1 MSKESR
7 TEIVIKNS
15 SVAMVCHIIGV
26 LSSFGCR
33 TVFTLMLGKEYLGVS
48 GLFTNILTI
57 LSFAELGMG
66 SAVVYRL
73 YEPLARHDEEKILQ
87 YMELYKKL
95 YRVIVLVILAAGM
108 LLIPFL
114 GYLVEAP
121 DVKESV
127 TLLYCLYLANTLVS
141 YIFIYKKS
149 LLTADQKDYL
159 VTAISQIITIAM
171 NGLQVIILLAT
182 KNFVLYLLLQIGAGL
197 LVNIVCSLY
206 ANKRYSFLNKKASG
220 KLTKDEVKDLK
231 KDVSGL
237 LLTKI
242 AATTFTGTD
251 NIFIS
256 AFIGIGSVGILSNY
270 TLILSTINSMMNKVF
285 NSFTASIGNLAV
297 DNVKKTEQV
306 LERLYFIN
314 AAMYCY
320 ICAGMIVLVRE
331 FVTQIWLSPEFQL
344 SSVIVT
350 LAIIELLLR
359 SLHYP
364 LHTTQLALGLFSQYR
379 IMYLIAAV
387 LNLLLDF
394 ILVKPL
400 GISGLFIATILCR
413 GIIFVTDIYV
423 VYHFGFQKPMTS
435 YYLMVLKWLLLTT
448 IVCLLSFFVIYFV
461 TVSGLV
467 GFAIKVVCVSII
479 YVFLFWLLNRKSSD
493 YVYFKCLACKMLL
506 KVGKKR

>member
-1 MSKESR
+1 MANNSR
-7 TEIVIKNS
+7 TSNVLRNSVVSIVCQIAGI
-15 SVAMVCHIIGV
+15 VA
-26 LSSFGCR
+26 SFGCR

-57 LSFAELGMG
+57 LSFAELGIG

-114 GYLVEAP
+114 GYLVKAP

-171 NGLQVIILLAT
+171 NAMQVIILLVT

-220 KLTKDEVKDLK
+220 KLTQDEVKGLK

-237 LLTKI
+237 LLTQI

-270 TLILSTINSMMNKVF
+270 TLILSTINSMMNKMF

-297 DNVKKTEQV
+297 DDRKKAEKV
-306 LERLYFIN
+306 LEKLYFIN
-314 AAMYCY
+314 STIYSY
-320 ICAGMIVLVRE
+320 ICAGMILLIHE
-331 FVTQIWLSPEFQL
+331 FVTIIWLNSDYSLPE
-344 SSVIVT
+344 VVVT
-350 LAIIELLLR
+350 LAILELWLR

-364 LHTTQLALGLFSQYR
+364 LHTVQLALGLFSQYR
-379 IMYLIAAV
+379 FMYLVAAIF
-387 LNLLLDF
+387 NLVFDFLL
-394 ILVKPL
+394 IRPL
-400 GISGLFIATILCR
+400 GITGLYFATIFGRSMIYL
-413 GIIFVTDIYV
+413 TDIYV
-423 VYHFGFQKPMTS
+423 VYRIGFEKSMKS
-435 YYLMVLKWLLLTT
+435 
-448 IVCLLSFFVIYFV
+448 YFV
-461 TVSGLV
+461 M
-467 GFAIKVVCVSII
+467 FFKWA
-479 YVFLFWLLNRKSSD
+479 VFLSAVCGVSLCGIRIICIGGFLGFITKIVLVTFVYLALFVLVYRKSD
-493 YVYFKCLACKMLL
+493 NYQYFENLIKRSL
-506 KVGKKR
+506 KGGKKR